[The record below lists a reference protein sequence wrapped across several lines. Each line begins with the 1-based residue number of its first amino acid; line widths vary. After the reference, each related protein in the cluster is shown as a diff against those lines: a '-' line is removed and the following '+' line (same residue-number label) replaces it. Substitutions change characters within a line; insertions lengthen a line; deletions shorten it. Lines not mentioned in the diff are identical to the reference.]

1 MNIFSFLLFSCSPVY
16 FIAKRSDIVCCVFV
30 YAKHL
35 APRIVNIARNQVVIL
50 VSDLRYV
57 ALQILNVVVERS
69 IDTKTVRTIR
79 IVEILDMCCSISK
92 RNCSSDTYC
101 SDRSYMLHCT

>member
-1 MNIFSFLLFSCSPVY
+1 MHIIIIIIHQCGIS
-16 FIAKRSDIVCCVFV
+16 ADIVCCVFV

-35 APRIVNIARNQVVIL
+35 APGIVNIAHNQVVIL

-57 ALQILNVVVERS
+57 TLEVLYIIVERS

-101 SDRSYMLHCT
+101 SDRSYTLHCT